1 MISHTSK
8 LFFLASLILSAATML
23 LCAETP
29 VRASSSAALV
39 ATDDG
44 ANTANAVLLAEGWGI
59 GSWFTGTNGRT
70 RVVRFCVVT
79 MCIALFIMMRK
90 LY

>member
-1 MISHTSK
+1 MPV
-8 LFFLASLILSAATML
+8 
-23 LCAETP
+23 CAETP
-29 VRASSSAALV
+29 IRVNSSAALV
-39 ATDDG
+39 AAEYG
-44 ANTANAVLLAEGWGI
+44 ANSANAVLLAEGWGI
-59 GSWFTGTNGRT
+59 GSWFSGANARS